1 MVPRKERRRNP
12 RSLLDLPLEYRV
24 LSVPYAHGGLAVNA
38 SEAGLLIESIKDM
51 PVETKL
57 IIAVLFPREYQLASL
72 EVKAEI
78 IWKAGH
84 FREDW
89 QGWQYGLR
97 FTKILKEERLK
108 LTQLLSGE
116 FRLDEFHYHPE
127 TPPPIT

>member
-1 MVPRKERRRNP
+1 MVPRRERRRYP

-24 LSVPYAHGGLAVNA
+24 LSVPYAQGGLVINA
-38 SEAGLLIESIKDM
+38 SEEGFLIESVKDM

-57 IIAVLFPREYQLASL
+57 AVVVLFPREYQLASL

-89 QGWQYGLR
+89 QGWKYGLR
-97 FTKILKEERLK
+97 FTKIFKKEREK
-108 LTQLLSGE
+108 LSQLLSGE

-127 TPPPIT
+127 PPPL